1 MPARFLLLLTSIV
14 IWALVQP
21 SSGTADALDRRLRE
35 FVERNPAPLQATVES
50 RSSALQPLTVSWYDI
65 PAEKGT
71 GGAIADIG
79 GVLFLVQRTGEISWV
94 ALTGPSGP
102 YQIATNA
109 PMNLDDL
116 RVSGLTETPGFAP
129 EAVRVTGAI
138 AEPADDGVRL
148 TVAHHV
154 FDNGCFHMQVS
165 SIELALDA
173 AKGFS
178 PGGDWKTLFRSE
190 PCIRVGDADEHKF
203 AGHQA
208 GGRLAKLDSQYLVL
222 SIGDHELHGPEQGTA
237 PQDPNS
243 AYGKIWRIARDGSSA
258 SILASGVRNPQGLL
272 RDRDGRV
279 WETEHGPRGGDEL
292 NRVVDGANFGWPIR
306 TFGISYGTRDWPLST
321 EQGSHADP
329 NFDAPVFAWMP
340 SIAVSAIAQVDGPK
354 FARWDGDLLV
364 ATLRDMSLRRLRF
377 DGDRVAYDERIA
389 IGERLRDIAMLDD
402 GRLAMLTDSAR
413 LGLLDEAMR
422 IAQPP
427 TYDGVDDVLPGE
439 ATISKLLSDAPT
451 VVAQPYETVSAGL
464 SVGFDRSSRAVVEV
478 RRIGDLDRRGDW
490 AKAGEAIFATR
501 CASCHAFERGELP
514 GPPLAD
520 IVGRPIGAE
529 AFSYSAALASPDAKW
544 SEALLAAYLSDNYLA
559 FPGGD
564 MPRLELSA
572 EDALQVLAHLG
583 RKGGERV
590 EFGSELLDVNVVN
603 PSTSGWITLETG
615 LGPIDAIGKP
625 RRLVGIVRARA
636 ERPLTI
642 GARIVLPTAD
652 GDVTIPVAE
661 LEMKP
666 QFQSFV
672 LTKELR
678 HLPETLAG
686 REARLVLF
694 LPVEAGTR
702 VQLNGAGAEMLSNGD

>member
-14 IWALVQP
+14 IWAVVQP
-21 SSGTADALDRRLRE
+21 SSATAEALDRRLRE

-102 YQIATNA
+102 YQIATHA
-109 PMNLDDL
+109 PINLEDL
-116 RVSGLTETPGFAP
+116 RVSGLTGAPGFAP

-154 FDNGCFHMQVS
+154 FDSGCFHMQVS
-165 SIELALDA
+165 SIELAIDA

-190 PCIRVGDADEHKF
+190 PCIRVGDADSQPF

-208 GGRLAKLDSQYLVL
+208 GGRLVAEDERYLLL
-222 SIGDHELHGPEQGTA
+222 SIGDHELHRPDRNVA
-237 PQDPNS
+237 PQDPLS
-243 AYGKIWRIARDGSSA
+243 PYGKIWRIARDGSSA

-279 WETEHGPRGGDEL
+279 WETEHGPKGGDEL
-292 NRVVDGANFGWPIR
+292 NLVRDGANLGWPR
-306 TFGISYGTRDWPLST
+306 ETYGLGYTRDWPLST

-340 SIAVSAIAQVDGPK
+340 SIAVSAIAQVHGPK

-364 ATLRDMSLRRLRF
+364 ATLRDMSLRRLRL
-377 DGDRVAYDERIA
+377 DGERVAYDERIG

-402 GRLAMLTDSAR
+402 GRFAVLTDSAR
-413 LGLLDEAMR
+413 LGLLDEEGSVAR
-422 IAQPP
+422 PP
-427 TYDGVDDVLPGE
+427 AYPGKDGALPDD
-439 ATISKLLSDAPT
+439 ATITALLQETGAAT
-451 VVAQPYETVSAGL
+451 AQAYERIMPGL
-464 SVGFDRSSRAVVEV
+464 ALGFDPASRAVVEV

-514 GPPLAD
+514 GPPLAG

-529 AFSYSAALASPDAKW
+529 AFSYSAALAAPDAKW

-590 EFGSELLDVNVVN
+590 EFGSELLDVKIVE
-603 PSTSGWITLETG
+603 PGGSGWMTLESR
-615 LGPIDAIGKP
+615 LGPIDATGKP

-652 GDVTIPVAE
+652 GDITIPVAE